1 MVFNIPNEIC
11 LFLFATMNYG
21 SILLLYYVEQLG
33 LLRKMMLTSVIL
45 SMAFS
50 GNLIVAFRSYV

>member
-1 MVFNIPNEIC
+1 MVFNISNEIC